1 MSKKSDI
8 FPKEL
13 DMFKNKTVNTIKELA
28 KQYSVKLTRKLPNS
42 TKLISKGI
50 GELVR
55 ETESRMKNWAK
66 VEKKDR
72 CYKPTVAINEK
83 YLHNNKPCKEKEE
96 RTKNFCVKKLKKID
110 TKTVKWERTLT
121 PNKNTRIT
129 IVCPK

>member
-1 MSKKSDI
+1 MSKKSAV
-8 FPKEL
+8 PKEL
-13 DMFKNKTVNTIKELA
+13 DMFKNKTVNAIKDLA
-28 KQYSVKLTRKLPNS
+28 KQYSVTLTRKLPNS
-42 TKLISKGI
+42 KKLISKGV

-55 ETESRMKNWAK
+55 ETESRIKNWSKAD
-66 VEKKDR
+66 KKDR

-96 RTKNFCVKKLKKID
+96 RTKNFCVKKLNKVDEKK
-110 TKTVKWERTLT
+110 VKWERTLS